1 MITIPEP
8 VARVTEYTVSC
19 LPQDHELALH
29 LSLLVV
35 ERSLGRWAVLRNGFC
50 YNAAGEKEY
59 ERSGTDRTPEF
70 LEKFRHSRKAALALA
85 KRIAPTL
92 TVNGVTVNDALT
104 EVTA

>member
-1 MITIPEP
+1 MTAAEA
-8 VARVTEYTVSC
+8 VARITEYTVSC
-19 LPQDHELALH
+19 LPQDHQLAVH

-35 ERSLGRWAVLRNGFC
+35 ERSPGRWAVLRNGYC

-59 ERSGTDRTPEF
+59 ERSGTERTPGF
-70 LEKFRHSRKAALALA
+70 LEDFRHSRKAALALA

>member
-1 MITIPEP
+1 MSNIPIP
-8 VARVTEYTVSC
+8 IARVTEYTVSC
-19 LPQDHELALH
+19 LPDDHNLASH

-35 ERSLGRWAVLRNGFC
+35 ERSPGRWAVLRNGFC

-92 TVNGVTVNDALT
+92 KVNGITVADALT

>member
-1 MITIPEP
+1 MTALAAT
-8 VARVTEYTVSC
+8 ARVTEYTVSC
-19 LPQDHELALH
+19 LPQEHQLAPH

-35 ERSLGRWAVLRNGFC
+35 ERSSGRWAVLRNGYC

-59 ERSGTDRTPEF
+59 ERSGTNREPEF
-70 LEKFRHSRKAALALA
+70 LEEFRHSKKAALALA

-104 EVTA
+104 KVTS